1 MSALWLTRHR
11 STYIVAWVVGEYD
24 YVEDKTAEGVVMRC
38 YTPVGKTAQG
48 HFALSVG
55 VRALSYFT
63 KIFGTQRQRL
73 ACGTA

>member
-1 MSALWLTRHR
+1 
-11 STYIVAWVVGEYD
+11 VAWVVGEYD

-63 KIFGTQRQRL
+63 KIFGE
-73 ACGTA
+73 CH